1 MDSDFVLFNF
11 TLKAIKIIFITNRRL
26 QMSINELLVYI
37 FVVKTNDAN
46 LNALLFYSLLFFP
59 FMIILIVRYEDYKYT
74 KSSALVELMNL

>member
-1 MDSDFVLFNF
+1 MDSDLVLFNF

-37 FVVKTNDAN
+37 FVETNDAN

-74 KSSALVELMNL
+74 ISSDLVELMNV